1 MVQAE
6 EYCLLGCWGQ
16 WRQRGCGPGVHMS
29 VVLPRFS
36 PQMTPKTGLP
46 WIGQALPRQNSI
58 TIHWTLKTQI
68 IQQNPLLPSC
78 LLRGDSAASF
88 WTTTETSPCHAK
100 ETRGDDLKEMDFPN
114 TLSMLNVT
122 HLLSAYNWDVQSFSG
137 LTQGEGGRKCWQGWK
152 WDGGTMVS
160 FNCLKS
166 NSLQLLGNFW
176 RRKWLSFR
184 KCHWPHFQNN
194 KSCNAGHALVQGA
207 LHIDHH
213 LWELFSWPGSH
224 NRAPFPHKHI
234 H

>member
-6 EYCLLGCWGQ
+6 EYCLLGCGGQ
-16 WRQRGCGPGVHMS
+16 WRQHGCGPGVHMS

-36 PQMTPKTGLP
+36 PQMTPKTGQL

-88 WTTTETSPCHAK
+88 WTITEPSPCHAK
-100 ETRGDDLKEMDFPN
+100 KTRGNDLKEMDFPN
-114 TLSMLNVT
+114 TLNMLNVT
-122 HLLSAYNWDVQSFSG
+122 HLLMAYNWDVQSFSG
-137 LTQGEGGRKCWQGWK
+137 LTQEEGGRKCWQGWK
-152 WDGGTMVS
+152 WDRGTMAS

-194 KSCNAGHALVQGA
+194 KSCNVGDALVQGA
-207 LHIDHH
+207 LI
-213 LWELFSWPGSH
+213 
-224 NRAPFPHKHI
+224 
-234 H
+234 